1 MKPSVYLI
9 SIFTL
14 VFCSC
19 ISIPKSTSTLSQD
32 VLKEANEMHQLNI
45 ALVNQL
51 YAYKQKQINLFIEKE
66 YTPELISNFEKQLPD
81 NINYK
86 EKLPNIIGS
95 LIPVIN
101 SKKDSLQHVL
111 NQEQSKLINTIN
123 SNYITFSNAG
133 NSLQNLIDSAVKLK
147 TEDETIEDD
156 IEHISDDK
164 IDVKNIVSKLDS
176 FLIKEGNTSK
186 KILEIETLLHLK
198 Q

>member
-14 VFCSC
+14 VLSSC

-32 VLKEANEMHQLNI
+32 VLKEDNEMHQLNI

-86 EKLPNIIGS
+86 AK
-95 LIPVIN
+95 
-101 SKKDSLQHVL
+101 
-111 NQEQSKLINTIN
+111 
-123 SNYITFSNAG
+123 
-133 NSLQNLIDSAVKLK
+133 KLK
-147 TEDETIEDD
+147 RVRFT
-156 IEHISDDK
+156 H
-164 IDVKNIVSKLDS
+164 VKNYVVC
-176 FLIKEGNTSK
+176 
-186 KILEIETLLHLK
+186 
-198 Q
+198 